1 MGKTVSNFNSLRM
14 SFHEY
19 FKAIP
24 ATSDELK
31 NEVFRIRYD
40 VYCEEL
46 GYEDTKQF
54 PDRLE
59 QDSYDPHSL
68 HCLLWHKSSDKFAGC
83 VRLAKTSPELNSQKL
98 PFELTCGDKIDQS
111 IVDIKKLPAESY
123 GEISRLA
130 VRSAFRRRAGE
141 KNTPFG
147 VVPDAGP
154 ELEERRSFPLIAF
167 GLYLSAAASGLNT
180 GLERAFA
187 MMEPRLARRLRI
199 FGINFEQIGE
209 PVEHRGLRAPFQ
221 ITEKGLYSRMPE
233 DLKLLLNDIRQDV
246 MTKNPTD

>member
-1 MGKTVSNFNSLRM
+1 MSNFNSLRM

-19 FKAIP
+19 FKTVP
-24 ATSDELK
+24 ATTDALK

-54 PDRLE
+54 PDKLE

-68 HCLLWHKSSDKFAGC
+68 HCLLWHKSSEQFAGC
-83 VRLAKTSPELNSQKL
+83 VRLAKTAPELNNQKL
-98 PFELTCGDKIDQS
+98 PFELTCANKIDDKIVNISQ
-111 IVDIKKLPAESY
+111 LPNGSY

-141 KNTPFG
+141 RNTPFG
-147 VVPDAGP
+147 LVPEASA
-154 ELEERRSFPLIAF
+154 EIEERRSFPLIAF
-167 GLYLSAAASGLNT
+167 GLYLAAAASGLNT
-180 GLERAFA
+180 GLERVFA

-199 FGINFEQIGE
+199 FGIEFEKIGE
-209 PVEHRGLRAPFQ
+209 SIEHRGLRAPYQ
-221 ITEKGLYSRMPE
+221 ITEEGLYKRMPE
-233 DLKLLLNDIRQDV
+233 DLKLLLNDIREDV
-246 MTKNPTD
+246 RRTKVTG